1 MIAKRRLARRDPL
14 ESVIQDALWSEEGI
28 YYSAQCSLI
37 PDFEDIAKQIGKL
50 VRTDPMR
57 SARLYEAFFA
67 GCYDK
72 AEDFESTHTLTSI
85 SPILYGFILPKL
97 DF

>member
-1 MIAKRRLARRDPL
+1 MIAKRRSARRDPL
-14 ESVIQDALWSEEGI
+14 ESVIQDAFWSEEGI
-28 YYSAQCSLI
+28 DYSAGWSLV

-57 SARLYEAFFA
+57 AARLYEAFLA

-85 SPILYGFILPKL
+85 SPIFYRFILPKL